1 MINGVAINYV
11 EEEFKKQSVSKFSE
25 EQLKA
30 YSTIGGAPHLDGGYT
45 VFGEVIEGL
54 DVIDKIAALE
64 TGSSDRPK
72 TDIRMFVTIPSK
84 KELKKKK

>member
-1 MINGVAINYV
+1 
-11 EEEFKKQSVSKFSE
+11 
-25 EQLKA
+25 
-30 YSTIGGAPHLDGGYT
+30 
-45 VFGEVIEGL
+45 L

-84 KELKKKK
+84 KELKKIK